1 MIVFDLLKRFSFSS
15 SNRHRGKSIRIM
27 VGMMLSTLSLITT
40 ISIMNY
46 LQVNRF
52 AAIREVRSFDLVL
65 KAKEGI
71 SLEDIEY
78 KASFIYK
85 EMPAL
90 LVKDNFSKAVMV
102 RFIDSAYKGG
112 LNEKSM
118 DALKDGALVN
128 SYYNSAFLEGA
139 NLVYLDEGKTVA
151 RRVKTEKLDVS
162 GSFHTEL
169 GKEFDSNYIFLP
181 LTLAPYYLGSNIVYL
196 AYEPSLISEL
206 DEKGY
211 DYITYKD
218 AESSL
223 YQAFLLEKWMMSL
236 ILSLLFLVMLVQI
249 KTNSRLFIHSKRAEI
264 SILWTLGYSK
274 KKCCFSMFLS
284 GAFSSFI
291 GCMSGFILS
300 YPVLL
305 AIPEILY
312 FPYGNK
318 IFPDFK
324 ITIILSLISV
334 FVSGILYYRA
344 TEKLLTRS
352 LEILYE

>member
-65 KAKEGI
+65 RMKEGMN
-71 SLEDIEY
+71 LEDIGYE
-78 KASFIYK
+78 ASFIYK

-90 LVKDNFSKAVMV
+90 IVKDNFSKAVMV
-102 RFIDSAYKGG
+102 RFIDPSYKGG
-112 LNEKSM
+112 LGEKSM

-128 SYYNSAFLEGA
+128 SYYNSAFLEDA
-139 NLVYLDEGKTVA
+139 NLVYLDEGRTVS
-151 RRVKTEKLDVS
+151 RTVRSEKLNVS
-162 GSFHTEL
+162 GPFHTKL

-181 LTLAPYYLGSNIVYL
+181 FSLAPSYLDSNIVYL
-196 AYEPSLISEL
+196 APDPFFILGL
-206 DEKGY
+206 DEKSY
-211 DYITYKD
+211 DYTTYKD

-264 SILWTLGYSK
+264 SLLWTLGYSK
-274 KKCCFSMFLS
+274 SKCCISLFLC

-291 GCMSGFILS
+291 GCLSGFILS
-300 YPVLL
+300 YPVLSV
-305 AIPEILY
+305 IPEILY
-312 FPYGNK
+312 FPYSK
-318 IFPDFK
+318 RILPDFR
-324 ITIILSLISV
+324 IAIILSLISIL
-334 FVSGILYYRA
+334 VSGILYYRA
-344 TEKLLTRS
+344 TEKLLARS